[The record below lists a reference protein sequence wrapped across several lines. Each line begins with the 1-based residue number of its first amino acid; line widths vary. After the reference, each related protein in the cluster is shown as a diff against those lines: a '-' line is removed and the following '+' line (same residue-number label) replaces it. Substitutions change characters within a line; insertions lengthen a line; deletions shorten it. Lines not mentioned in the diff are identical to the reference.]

1 MRLLLL
7 LYLCISFNGA
17 CNEFKFDGFA
27 TLGVTL
33 TDSENAGIR
42 HHITQPNATYQDEV
56 GFGTS
61 SLGFQL
67 EWQATPKLQFVGQ
80 VLLKDHEE
88 QNIDNAVQM
97 AFLRYSPTA
106 NWQMRVGRTG
116 LDLFMMTEHRDIGY
130 TYTFDHPPTEF
141 YAIVPHQNIDGA
153 DIKYTFSQE
162 HGLFSAKL
170 FAGRSTAPIV
180 SDENFFWDVEI
191 KSLYGVV
198 LQWESLDWTLRAN
211 HTITKAGNENEQQL
225 QLQAALSQVPDEVW
239 PNKANLLDSLNI
251 IGKRF
256 DYTAIGA
263 RYDNNQWFF
272 QTEASYI
279 DSNSQVL
286 NELTA
291 GYIGVGTYYKNHTF
305 MTTFATA
312 KSNNKTPQRPLI
324 STPQLDLL
332 YNTLI
337 RHTNFYLID
346 QSTVSVTLRSELS
359 ESLAVKVQLEH
370 TSTTSLPSAFYLH
383 RGLTG
388 SHLDTDFNTL
398 GISLN
403 WVF

>member
-7 LYLCISFNGA
+7 LLSFISFNGA
-17 CNEFKFDGFA
+17 CNELKFDGFA
-27 TLGVTL
+27 TLSMTL

-42 HHITQPNATYQDEV
+42 QHITQPHATYKDEI
-56 GFGTS
+56 GFSTS

-67 EWQATPKLQFVGQ
+67 EWQATPELQFVGQ

-88 QNIDNAVQM
+88 QNIDNALQM
-97 AFLRYSPTA
+97 AFVRYSPSA
-106 NWQMRVGRTG
+106 NWQIRLGRTG

-162 HGLFSAKL
+162 HGLLSAKF

-180 SDENFFWDVEI
+180 SDDNFFWDVEI

-198 LQWESLDWTLRAN
+198 LQWESLDWTLRVN

-225 QLQAALSQVPDEVW
+225 QLQAALAQVPDEVW
-239 PNKANLLDSLNI
+239 PTKASLLDSLHI

-272 QTEASYI
+272 QSEMSYI

-286 NELTA
+286 NDLTA
-291 GYIGVGTYYKNHTF
+291 GYIGVGSYYGDHTI
-305 MTTFATA
+305 MATFAQA
-312 KSNNKTPQRPLI
+312 KSNNRTPARPLV

-346 QSTVSVTLRSELS
+346 QSTFSLTLRSELS
-359 ESLAVKVQLEH
+359 ESLAIKVQLDH
-370 TSTTSLPSAFYLH
+370 TNTESLPSAFYLH
-383 RGLTG
+383 QGLTG
-388 SHLDTDFNTL
+388 SNLDTDFNTL